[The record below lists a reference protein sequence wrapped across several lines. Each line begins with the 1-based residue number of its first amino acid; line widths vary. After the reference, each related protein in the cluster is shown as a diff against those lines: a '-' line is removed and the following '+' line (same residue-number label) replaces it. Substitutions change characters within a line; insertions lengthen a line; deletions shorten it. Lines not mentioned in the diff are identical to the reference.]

1 MIEII
6 LEKQN
11 RILLFFKVSDK
22 KEIESKI
29 TSSQSF
35 SKLYYSFILSPRKYV
50 LEDLRINFDEI
61 RKIYYD

>member
-22 KEIESKI
+22 KEILSKI

-35 SKLYYSFILSPRKYV
+35 SKLYYSFILSSRKYV